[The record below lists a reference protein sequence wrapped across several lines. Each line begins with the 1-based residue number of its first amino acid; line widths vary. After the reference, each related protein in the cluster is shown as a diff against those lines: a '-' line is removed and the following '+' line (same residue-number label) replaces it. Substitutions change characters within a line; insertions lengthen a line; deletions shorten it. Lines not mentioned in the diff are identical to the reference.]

1 MGRIPFFLFMLL
13 CSTASGQTDSL
24 PPYLKDRSLPDFRL
38 LRADGKTWLTKAD
51 LAKGK
56 PVMLMLFNP
65 DCDHCQKQT
74 WALRQGIDRLGDLQI
89 VMATYRSVKMIGQF
103 DELYELYKF
112 PSIRTGRDEEY
123 RLIPYYQVKGLPLMA
138 LYDAGWRLLD
148 TVQGDQGI
156 EPILKV
162 LGR

>member
-1 MGRIPFFLFMLL
+1 MYRTLLFFAIL
-13 CSTASGQTDSL
+13 CHTAAMGQTDSL

-38 LRADGKTWLTKAD
+38 LQADGKTWIIKAD

-74 WALRQGIDRLGDLQI
+74 WAIRQGIERLGDLQI
-89 VMATYRSVKMIGQF
+89 VMATYRNTTMIGQF
-103 DELYELYKF
+103 DELYELFKF
-112 PSIRTGRDEEY
+112 PSIRTGRDEQY
-123 RLIPYYQVKGLPLMA
+123 RLIPYFQPRGLPFMA
-138 LYDAGWRLLD
+138 LYDAEWRLLD
-148 TVQGDQGI
+148 TVQGDKGI
-156 EPILKV
+156 EPILKI